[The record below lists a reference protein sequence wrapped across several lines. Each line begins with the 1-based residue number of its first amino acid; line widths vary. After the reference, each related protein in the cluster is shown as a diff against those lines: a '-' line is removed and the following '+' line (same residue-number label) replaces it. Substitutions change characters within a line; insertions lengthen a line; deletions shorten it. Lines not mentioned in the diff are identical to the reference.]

1 MGYRPLGGDT
11 HDNTKWPR
19 SPFRLWTGATSAV
32 WRGGTRSCGLRV
44 DLRSL

>member
-1 MGYRPLGGDT
+1 MVYRSLRGDT

-32 WRGGTRSCGLRV
+32 WRSGVCACRLRL
-44 DLRSL
+44 DPRPL